1 METGETLSAPKP
13 ISTFSKQ
20 SSYVGKADSGSL
32 TVLTR
37 FEPRLDLMAVPHVTY
52 MTGTYDYRLVALSV
66 VLAIAASYAALD
78 LAGRVT
84 AARRWTRA
92 FWLVGGA
99 AAMGLG
105 IWAMHYIG
113 MLAFTMPMP
122 VLYDFRTVALSLL
135 AAIAASAVALLVV
148 SRSAM
153 GWRRHAIGSI
163 VMGSGIAAMHYIGM
177 AAMRVPAQVHYNLA
191 IVAVSIVLAIVISY
205 VALMLAFRVRDEK
218 GVSVRKILSALVM
231 GSAIP
236 LMHYTGMAAA
246 SFSPSSAMPDL
257 THAVGISQLGIAAI
271 SITSVLVLLLAIVTA
286 FLDRLL
292 AAQKAL
298 LEMSRQG
305 ESHFRALAEAI
316 PQILWTAEP
325 NGEPDYFNKQW
336 YEYTGFKS
344 EKSYHLSSRFA
355 VHPDDLAAS
364 ASKWEH
370 SVQTGETFDA
380 EYRLRRASDGT
391 FRWHLVRAVPITNS
405 KGNIVRWFGSSTD
418 IDDQKHQQQILEKQI
433 EERTAEVVAA
443 NARLKQEMN
452 ERELAQAKLNGEN
465 AVMMQEL
472 TRRSGRSNLLA
483 RMGKLLQSSS
493 NMEEAISI
501 VLGLAPKIF
510 PAFRGALFLLNDSHA
525 LLEVVGVWADCDL
538 AVAETFEATSCWAL
552 RTGQRHF
559 VAAGDRTAQCAH
571 AAASKTSYLCIPI
584 MTQAGAVGILHL
596 QSLTSEGEPSESELL
611 LATTFA
617 EQVGLSISNL
627 KLQEA
632 LRQQSTRD
640 ALTGLFNRRY
650 LEESLER
657 EIRRAARSEQ
667 PVGVIMFDLDHFKV
681 FNDTFGHEAGDC
693 VLREVGA
700 FMLRNARAE
709 DIPCRFGGEEFV
721 LILPSATLE
730 GTQSR
735 AERLRAKIKEITV
748 LHHGKSLGMITI
760 SAGVAAF
767 PVHGLSVKEVIA
779 AADGALYRAKKGGRD
794 RVVVA
799 ELAKTI
805 EIAAAAA
812 RAVGS

>member
-1 METGETLSAPKP
+1 
-13 ISTFSKQ
+13 
-20 SSYVGKADSGSL
+20 
-32 TVLTR
+32 
-37 FEPRLDLMAVPHVTY
+37 

-153 GWRRHAIGSI
+153 GWRRHVIGSI

-177 AAMRVPAQVHYNLA
+177 AAMRVRAQVHYNLA

-370 SVQTGETFDA
+370 SVLTGETFDA

-391 FRWHLVRAVPITNS
+391 FRWHLVRAVPIRNS

-418 IDDQKHQQQILEKQI
+418 IDDQKHQQQNLEKQI

-525 LLEVVGVWADCDL
+525 LLEVAGVWADCDL
-538 AVAETFEATSCWAL
+538 AVAESFKANSCWAL

-559 VAAGDRTAQCAH
+559 VAAGERTAQCVH
-571 AAASKTSYLCIPI
+571 AAASKSSYLCIPI

-767 PVHGLSVKEVIA
+767 PVQGLSVKDVIA

-812 RAVGS
+812 GAVGS